1 MSKMVSSPPP
11 TLSVKK
17 ILSRVTRGSKVRSF
31 VSVNWHLFMTDQ
43 LLMDEP
49 YLKSYLIK
57 MTVTG
62 GDFLIP
68 EGENAPR

>member
-1 MSKMVSSPPP
+1 
-11 TLSVKK
+11 
-17 ILSRVTRGSKVRSF
+17 
-31 VSVNWHLFMTDQ
+31 MTDQ